1 MTIEFKI
8 STLDR
13 DTADGFVTTAHWTA
27 SKTVGIPDVGEFSA
41 GSYGSVGFTKE
52 DGVNLIPYADL
63 TEATV
68 IGWVEASLGAETLA
82 AMEASYDAQ
91 IAEQQAPSKATG
103 TPWAAE

>member
-1 MTIEFKI
+1 MSIAFKI
-8 STLDR
+8 TNTDYNT
-13 DTADGFVTTAHWTA
+13 DDNFIFCVHWTA
-27 SKTVGIPDVGEFSA
+27 SKTEGEFSA

-103 TPWAAE
+103 TPWGE

>member
-1 MTIEFKI
+1 MTVQFKI
-8 STLDR
+8 TNTDYNT
-13 DTADGFVTTAHWTA
+13 DDNFIFCVHWTA
-27 SKTVGIPDVGEFSA
+27 SKTSGDFSA

-82 AMEASYDAQ
+82 AMEAGYDAQ

-103 TPWAAE
+103 TPWGN

>member
-8 STLDR
+8 ANLDR
-13 DTADGFVTTAHWTA
+13 DTADGFVCTAHWTA
-27 SKTVGIPDVGEFSA
+27 SKTVDGFSA
-41 GSYGSVGFTKE
+41 GSYGTVGFTKE

-68 IGWVEASLGAETLA
+68 IGWVQASLGAETLV
-82 AMEASYDAQ
+82 AMEAGYDAQ

-103 TPWAAE
+103 TPWGQA

>member
-8 STLDR
+8 ANLDR
-13 DTADGFVTTAHWTA
+13 DTADGFVCTAHWTA
-27 SKTVGIPDVGEFSA
+27 SKTVDGFSA
-41 GSYGSVGFTKE
+41 GSYGTVGFTKE

-68 IGWVEASLGAETLA
+68 IGWVEASFGAEALA
-82 AMEASYDAQ
+82 AMEASYDTQ

-103 TPWAAE
+103 TPWGQA